1 MIARRSSPW
10 QQLVALAPLLLVALH
25 FPGGMMMRC
34 RVDGVLRPASCC
46 PDLTQPRE
54 AGPAVKGQAC
64 CDPELAERRA
74 PPYEVVRATDDE
86 QATSLAASRPC
97 SGGVGA
103 VVASAAARLRSSRW
117 QDSSREGPSIV
128 LRKHAF
134 LI

>member
-25 FPGGMMMRC
+25 FPGGLMMRC
-34 RVDGVLRPASCC
+34 RIDGVLRPARCC
-46 PDLTQPRE
+46 PDLTQPRD

-64 CDPELAERRA
+64 CDPERAERRA
-74 PPYEVVRATDDE
+74 PPYEAVRATDDE
-86 QATSLAASRPC
+86 QAASLAASQPC
-97 SGGVGA
+97 AGGVGP
-103 VVASAAARLRSSRW
+103 VVASADVRLWSSRRD
-117 QDSSREGPSIV
+117 DSAREGPSIV